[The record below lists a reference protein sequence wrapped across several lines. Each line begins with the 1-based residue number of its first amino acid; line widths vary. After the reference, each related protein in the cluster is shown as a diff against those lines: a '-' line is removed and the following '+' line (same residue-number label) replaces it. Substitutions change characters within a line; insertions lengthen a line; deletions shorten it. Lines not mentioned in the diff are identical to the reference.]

1 MKKNISV
8 LLASLILIICACQ
21 EQKKSK
27 STEPDLKDIAY
38 EAFIYAYPLMEQV
51 KTVNGM
57 QKFMGLEFNKPAMN
71 PKLPWDNVGM
81 PIVAPNLTSMT
92 GGLLLDVSME
102 PITIEIPEMKDRYNV
117 FQCIDVFTHNF
128 YYMGSRATH
137 GEAGQFIFYTKE
149 QELPQSDATPVLVE
163 GDHLIIIVRIDIES
177 EEEHETVL
185 ALQNAI
191 KVINAPEETATYPIY
206 NQEKAF
212 SPAFVDYV
220 NDLLSEIPEEETDMY
235 IRFSKIGIFSEVKFN
250 KEELLKVQAGID
262 SAFGAIQEEV
272 KNLQIGNGYVGA
284 TDVFGTRE
292 YLNKNYLGR
301 AAGAYFGLWGNSKE
315 EANYYMSFV
324 EGEGVLVFKKEEL
337 PPLSEIGFWSVTA
350 HDENVLVYKNEYDS
364 YVITMDKM
372 KFEEDGSL
380 KIKFSSKPEEGNWL
394 YTPGGKMAILIRVY
408 QPDAEKISLYIPPAF
423 QSSK

>member
-1 MKKNISV
+1 MKKNIIV

-21 EQKKSK
+21 KQKKSI

-38 EAFIYAYPLMEQV
+38 EAFIYTYPLMEQV

-57 QKFMGLEFNKPAMN
+57 QEFMGLEFNKPAMN

-137 GEAGQFIFYTKE
+137 GEAGQFIFYTKK

-220 NDLLSEIPEEETDMY
+220 NDLLSEIPEEETDMF

-262 SAFGAIQEEV
+262 SAFRAIQEEV

-350 HDENVLVYKNEYDS
+350 HDEKVLVHKNEYDS